1 MHIFEKMKTGVK
13 LILLTLLL
21 ASCTVGVT
29 LYSHSGLSDV
39 TDLSDTMYN
48 QHLLGLLSL
57 EQFNTSM
64 LKSSR
69 AEKNIIACTDPVQLV
84 ELYSLYEKRREATIK
99 AFKDAEPFFQSAQ
112 DKQQYATLKD
122 SFEKWLAV
130 HDKVAKLGNSTDA
143 AQNAQALKLST
154 TEARLAAAELE
165 KELDAVNDGRVQLA
179 KEQNLTIN
187 NTAATITKTSVVT
200 CLVCV
205 ILGMTLGILFT
216 RTLMRQLGDEPAALA
231 ATAQRIA
238 GGDLDVR
245 FDEKRPEVGVFGAMK
260 GMVATLKGKIME
272 AEQKS
277 AEAAEQARLAQVATE
292 EANEAKAKAE
302 RAKAEGMLD
311 AANKL
316 EGVVE
321 RLTSA
326 SEQLSAQVEQSSRGA
341 EQQAQR
347 VTETATAM
355 EEMTST
361 VIEVARNA
369 GKAAETTEEA
379 RGKATEGAAVV
390 EEAVKS
396 IGEVQRQTLAL
407 KEDMGSLG
415 KQADG
420 IGQIMNVIS
429 DIADQTNLLAL
440 NAAIEAARAGDA
452 GRGFAVVADE
462 VRKLAEK
469 TMAATREVGEAIG
482 GIQSGTTKNIA
493 NFDHAAQIVERATGL
508 ANKSGES
515 LRSIVGLVDSA
526 SDQVRSIATASE
538 EQSSASEEISRS
550 IEEVNTISSET
561 SQAMTQAAQAVA
573 ELANQS
579 QVLKGLIEDMQREGR
594 GAKAA

>member
-1 MHIFEKMKTGVK
+1 MEGKGHRKNAPGAAQGALRNTQLGGKMHIFEKMKTGVK

-302 RAKAEGMLD
+302 RAKAEGMMTPRTSLRAWWSGSPPPRNSCRPRWSSP
-311 AANKL
+311 AAA
-316 EGVVE
+316 
-321 RLTSA
+321 R
-326 SEQLSAQVEQSSRGA
+326 SSRP
-341 EQQAQR
+341 
-347 VTETATAM
+347 
-355 EEMTST
+355 
-361 VIEVARNA
+361 
-369 GKAAETTEEA
+369 
-379 RGKATEGAAVV
+379 
-390 EEAVKS
+390 
-396 IGEVQRQTLAL
+396 
-407 KEDMGSLG
+407 
-415 KQADG
+415 
-420 IGQIMNVIS
+420 
-429 DIADQTNLLAL
+429 
-440 NAAIEAARAGDA
+440 
-452 GRGFAVVADE
+452 
-462 VRKLAEK
+462 
-469 TMAATREVGEAIG
+469 
-482 GIQSGTTKNIA
+482 SG
-493 NFDHAAQIVERATGL
+493 
-508 ANKSGES
+508 
-515 LRSIVGLVDSA
+515 
-526 SDQVRSIATASE
+526 
-538 EQSSASEEISRS
+538 
-550 IEEVNTISSET
+550 
-561 SQAMTQAAQAVA
+561 
-573 ELANQS
+573 
-579 QVLKGLIEDMQREGR
+579 
-594 GAKAA
+594 